1 MLVLLPCEVRS
12 GVKCCRMHRMLLS
25 FLSLVGL
32 VSIAKAEWIE
42 MPWAELNATLP
53 IWKPD
58 DFDESKKYPA
68 IVYYPG
74 TSGEPTASFI
84 HEVTGG
90 KDYVLVGMAYRASG
104 AYQHTPEEISDSL
117 GLLNAIKQTLVKSLS
132 VDPGRIYVGGIS
144 KGGWH
149 SAMLLDRDRSL
160 AGGMIFAAGV
170 FERRPESQKF
180 PGALPVFIGCGRYD
194 GNYPQALGA
203 LLYFRG
209 LGADTTLSTWADTGH
224 EYPKH
229 EPEMLRQWLR
239 NEADPSGLAEEAK
252 LWMKNKL
259 AELEAIQSPIEAW
272 LAWEEFATMPFVKKF
287 GANEAALAQAKI
299 DEFLKNPAVA
309 TESKWRAESRRI
321 LASES
326 RDRLLNTLAAA
337 STAHKALAGKA
348 AGTIA
353 GEDAIRD
360 FERTQELLKTAKV
373 VTRPSNRRPETITPE
388 LTPTAPSGNIDRGG
402 FFPPGIK
409 VTPAE

>member
-1 MLVLLPCEVRS
+1 
-12 GVKCCRMHRMLLS
+12 MHRMLLW
-25 FLSLVGL
+25 FFSLVGL

-58 DFDESKKYPA
+58 DFDESKSYPA

-74 TSGEPTASFI
+74 TSGEPSATFI
-84 HEVTGG
+84 HKVTGG
-90 KDYVLVGMAYRASG
+90 KDYVLVGMAYRNSG
-104 AYQHTPEEISDSL
+104 AYQYTPEEISDSL

-170 FERRPESQKF
+170 FEKSSSSPKF

-203 LLYFRG
+203 LVYFRG

-239 NEADPSGLAEEAK
+239 TEAAPSGLADEAK
-252 LWMKNKL
+252 VWMENQL
-259 AELEAIQSPIEAW
+259 TALEGIENPVEAW
-272 LAWEEFATMPFVKKF
+272 LAWEEFASMPFVKKF
-287 GANEAALAQAKI
+287 GAEEAGLAKVKI
-299 DEFLKNPAVA
+299 EEILKNPKVA
-309 TESKWRAESRRI
+309 TESKWRSESRRI

-326 RDRLLNTLAAA
+326 RDRLLNTLTAA
-337 STAHKALAGKA
+337 SVAHEALAKKA

-353 GEDAIRD
+353 GADAIRD

-373 VTRPSNRRPETITPE
+373 VTRPGNTEPETITPE
-388 LTPTAPSGNIDRGG
+388 VTPTAPSGNVDRGG

-409 VTPAE
+409 VKPAE